1 MQTIRFVDVLESSTE
16 WLLPRYSALISR
28 FFDVIHIKAHMVS
41 ILRVHSR
48 ILLKLQ
54 QLSNKPKLKAYKQ
67 LTLCSLFSNMSVY
80 FHEPFFSFNDVSRL
94 FEDALSP
101 RSSSTRATT
110 KNGSERSIA
119 RGFQPRL
126 DVHESAEQNLVTATL
141 ELPGLKKEDINIDVQ
156 NGRLVVSG
164 EQILSNDVEEKG
176 YVHRERQYGRF
187 SRTLPLPSG
196 TKVGS

>member
-1 MQTIRFVDVLESSTE
+1 
-16 WLLPRYSALISR
+16 
-28 FFDVIHIKAHMVS
+28 
-41 ILRVHSR
+41 
-48 ILLKLQ
+48 
-54 QLSNKPKLKAYKQ
+54 
-67 LTLCSLFSNMSVY
+67 MSVY

-101 RSSSTRATT
+101 RSSSTRPTT

-126 DVHESAEQNLVTATL
+126 DVHESEEQNLVTATL

-156 NGRLVVSG
+156 NGRL
-164 EQILSNDVEEKG
+164 I
-176 YVHRERQYGRF
+176 YGRF

-196 TKVGS
+196 TKPENINAKLEEGVLTITFPKTNEEQQAKKITIS